1 MNRISDEPATLAEVV
16 DILKKK
22 EKQYASEGKELLYEQ
37 KRAYEHGKASVKLS
51 KKDAQAL
58 GKQITELGLNLNS
71 EWVIKIVDLTPASV
85 DDVRAIFA
93 KERFKYEEADIK
105 KIIDV
110 VDKFR

>member
-1 MNRISDEPATLAEVV
+1 MNRISEEPVPLAEVV
-16 DILKKK
+16 EILKKK
-22 EKQYASEGKELLYEQ
+22 EKEYSAEGKEFVFEQ
-37 KRAYEHGKASVKLS
+37 KRALEHAKSSVKLG

-58 GKQITELGLNLNS
+58 AKEISELGLNLTK
-71 EWVIKIVDLTPASV
+71 EWTVKIVDLLPESV